1 MTAVLKRAID
11 EHQWIVVTGWTPHWM
26 FTRFKLKFL
35 EDPKGIFG
43 KVEIITAIARKGFGK
58 QHPFVAELI
67 GTDEI
72 SSLLNDV
79 SQNEYNEKEGAEK
92 WVKEHQSLVDSWIP
106 N

>member
-1 MTAVLKRAID
+1 MDRSDRMDSSLDVYPVLNLNFWKIRK
-11 EHQWIVVTGWTPHWM
+11 V
-26 FTRFKLKFL
+26 F
-35 EDPKGIFG
+35 FG
-43 KVEIITAIARKGFGK
+43 KVENKLLPFARKGFGK

-67 GTDEI
+67 GNMHMTTDEI

-79 SQNEYNEKEGAEK
+79 SQNEYNEKEGVEK

>member
-1 MTAVLKRAID
+1 MSHSQSLIKNTYFPVC
-11 EHQWIVVTGWTPHWM
+11 
-26 FTRFKLKFL
+26 KLKFL

-67 GTDEI
+67 GNIHMTTDEI